1 MLGFVRIEKMRG
13 ELANLTRLL
22 QAWSEGDSA
31 ALATVAALVNEELR
45 GIARGILAG
54 EPRDG
59 QWRPTELVDEAYL
72 RLLHDHG
79 IQWQNRV
86 HFFST
91 VARMMR
97 RILVDSA
104 RARKTVK
111 RGEGVDAVPLGDTQI
126 APPVSE
132 FDLVALEE
140 ALAKLDALKPRAGKV
155 VEMRFFGG
163 FSVDETAEAL
173 GISKRT
179 VINDWNTARSW
190 LYQELSH

>member
-1 MLGFVRIEKMRG
+1 MRG
-13 ELANLTRLL
+13 EPANLTHLL
-22 QAWSEGDSA
+22 QAWSGGDGA
-31 ALATVAALVNEELR
+31 ALAAVAALVNEELR

-54 EPRDG
+54 ESRDG

-72 RLLHDHG
+72 RLLDRPG
-79 IQWQNRV
+79 IPWQNRV

-97 RILVDSA
+97 RILIDSA
-104 RARKTVK
+104 RARKAIK
-111 RGEGVDAVPLGDTQI
+111 RGEGVDAVPLDVVQI
-126 APPVSE
+126 APSAPA

-140 ALAKLDALKPRAGKV
+140 ALAKLDVLKPRAGKV

-173 GISKRT
+173 GISRRT
-179 VINDWNTARSW
+179 VINDWNTARAW